1 VIRYL
6 TVVGALLL
14 LVSQPLK
21 AQSPATSDLRLT
33 LPPAFYA
40 VAGHELSIYYDN
52 VVLTER
58 PEDFRF
64 VVACELGKSE
74 ARRWTMKPTEK
85 DVGEHP
91 LKLRVLSND
100 GNRELATAATTL
112 RVLAAD
118 AGAKCEIKLLIVGD
132 SLTHATLY
140 PNELA
145 RLLSG
150 PGNPMWKML
159 GTHRPVGAAAGVAH
173 EGYGGWTWERFA
185 KHYEP
190 QPDPAQRKHSSPFV
204 FLRGD
209 KPQLDVARYIQE
221 KCGGQDPDYVTFL
234 LGINDCFAA
243 NPDDPQAID
252 QRIDQV
258 FEQAETLISGFR
270 AAAPNAELGLCLT
283 TPPNARESG
292 FEANYKGR
300 YHRWGW
306 KRIQH
311 RLVERELKQFG
322 GREKERIYVVPTE
335 LNLDP
340 VDGYPV
346 DNGVHPN
353 AAGYAQIGQS
363 LYAWLKSRMSRQPAG
378 DESAGNWRSLPLIK
392 DGQVDPSW
400 VHLGYGGFVVED
412 GVLKT
417 ECSEQGLGMLLY
429 KQEKLS
435 NCQIRVVFRAQDEKS
450 NAGVFV
456 RIDDGVL
463 QQIGKNHAPAK
474 RDASGKLSPES
485 LQAFMDASE
494 KEIGAWY
501 AVHHGYEVQIC
512 DGSDA
517 IHRTGAI
524 YSLAKAAEAPK
535 TEPRQWRTMIITLKG
550 NLVLVEI
557 DGKPVT
563 TFDPASKDILQER
576 KWFEP
581 RREPK
586 RPQAGY
592 IGLQN
597 HDPGDVV
604 WFKEVSIRPL
614 KARTEIGGAAKPVH

>member
-1 VIRYL
+1 MTRCL
-6 TVVGALLL
+6 A
-14 LVSQPLK
+14 LVSVLILFLASPLRSEDASK
-21 AQSPATSDLRLT
+21 AADLRLT
-33 LPPAFYA
+33 LPPAVYA
-40 VAGHELSIYYDN
+40 VAGNELSIYYDN

-64 VVACELGKSE
+64 VVECDIGKSE
-74 ARRWTMKPTEK
+74 ARRWAMKPTEK

-91 LKLRVLSND
+91 LKLKVLSKD
-100 GNRELATAATTL
+100 GSRELAAAETTL
-112 RVLAAD
+112 RVIAAD
-118 AGAKCEIKLLIVGD
+118 AGAKREIKLLIVGD

-145 RLLSG
+145 RLLSAA
-150 PGNPMWKML
+150 GNPAWKML
-159 GTHRPVGAAAGVAH
+159 GTHRPANAAAGVAH
-173 EGYGGWTWERFA
+173 EGYGGWTWERFTR
-185 KHYEP
+185 HYEP
-190 QPDPAQRKHSSPFV
+190 QPDPAQRRHSSPFV
-204 FLRGD
+204 FLQAD

-221 KCGGQDPDYVTFL
+221 KCGGQAPDYVTFL

-258 FEQAETLISGFR
+258 FEQAETLLAAFR
-270 AAAPNAELGLCLT
+270 TAAPNAELGVCLT

-300 YHRWGW
+300 YHRRGW

-311 RLVERELKQFG
+311 RLVGRELKQFA
-322 GREKERIYVVPTE
+322 GREKERIYLVPTE

-363 LYAWLKSRMSRQPAG
+363 LYAWLKWRMSRQPAG
-378 DESAGNWRSLPLIK
+378 DESAGSWRTLPLIK

-417 ECSEQGLGMLLY
+417 DCSEKGLGLLLY
-429 KQEKLS
+429 KTEKLG
-435 NCQIRVVFRAQDEKS
+435 NCQIRVVFRAQDAKS

-456 RIDDGVL
+456 RIDDGIL
-463 QQIGKNHAPAK
+463 QQVDKNHAPGK
-474 RDASGKLSPES
+474 RDKNGTLTPES
-485 LQAFMDASE
+485 LAAFMEGSE

-512 DGSDA
+512 DAAAPYS
-517 IHRTGAI
+517 RTGAV
-524 YSLAKAAEAPK
+524 YSLARSDDPPK
-535 TEPRQWRTMIITLKG
+535 QEPRQWRTMIITLKG
-550 NLVLVEI
+550 NLVLVGI
-557 DGKPVT
+557 DGKQIT
-563 TFDPASKDILQER
+563 TLDPAGKDVPQDR

-586 RPQAGY
+586 RPEAGY

-604 WFKEVSIRPL
+604 YFKEVSVRPL
-614 KARTEIGGAAKPVH
+614 EGAN